1 MQNVN
6 VKKSTHKMAAHKE
19 RAPRSPINGDG
30 IPEYMVRIARQRRVK
45 ISEEPTAPKYRH
57 D

>member
-6 VKKSTHKMAAHKE
+6 VKKSTHKIAHKE
-19 RAPRSPINGDG
+19 RAPRIT
-30 IPEYMVRIARQRRVK
+30 IQREAFPEFMIRIAREHRVK
-45 ISEEPTAPKYRH
+45 ISEEPTAPRYRH